1 MEEYTR
7 YKWLDVPDENN
18 LPKVPD
24 GQPSLAKFDAFNMN
38 RIETGIEQ
46 SFKKSEDS
54 TKQILKIIE
63 DLIYYLNN
71 ESPSTLHR
79 EDDGSLIHERIDIFD
94 SNLYVYKPSFSNN
107 ANCNVDIQKERVV
120 SFNFEKPHKY
130 KSPDELLTVDIRFND
145 ETECKFSKN
154 SSDNSVWLEIET
166 NNGVTT
172 LYPEIT
178 IYQGWLIAK
187 FNLSNIQDCA
197 CHLSFN
203 FKNVSFSTSST
214 TSTANSRRQM
224 YISNTSRYEY
234 YSRDIIEFNL

>member
-1 MEEYTR
+1 MEYTR
-7 YKWLDVPDENN
+7 YEWLDVPDENN
-18 LPKVPD
+18 LPEVPD

-54 TKQILKIIE
+54 TKQTLKTIE

-71 ESPSTLHR
+71 ESPLTLHR
-79 EDDGSLIHERIDIFD
+79 EDDGSLIHEIIFIFD
-94 SNLYVYKPSFSNN
+94 SDLYVYKPSFSSNVS
-107 ANCNVDIQKERVV
+107 CEVDIQKERAV

-130 KSPDELLTVDIRFND
+130 KSPDELLILNIQFKDT
-145 ETECKFSKN
+145 TECNFSKN
-154 SSDNSVWLEIET
+154 PSDNSVWLEIET

-178 IYQGWLIAK
+178 TNRGSLVAK
-187 FNLSNIQDCA
+187 FNLSNIQDCV

-203 FKNVSFSTSST
+203 FKNVSFSVSST
-214 TSTANSRRQM
+214 TSTANLRRQM
-224 YISNTSRYEY
+224 YISSASRYEY